1 MQKEQLLVLAG
12 ALIRGFLFFAVVM
25 GVAMTCVTA
34 NASWSPGVV
43 WFPVPALAV
52 LAGAIWWAQR
62 RWDIGLTS
70 PVGVP
75 RGRIYVIGVAVTL
88 IGISVCVVQGAFTGM
103 VRQTEL
109 LEADVSPLFT
119 LTYAILM
126 SVFAAILAEATFR
139 GIIQSR
145 MQTVYGVWPTVII
158 IGVVNVVAHRW
169 GPEITNNWLGLFA
182 TLAGWTY
189 LRWLS
194 QSLWP
199 PLILHTLINLVV
211 ASGLWIWGPLDHAL
225 LGSGTVIAF
234 AVLGLAALG
243 AAAMLSQKMGPDPI

>member
-1 MQKEQLLVLAG
+1 MTKEQLQVLAG

-34 NASWSPGVV
+34 NASLSPNIV
-43 WFPVPALAV
+43 WFPVPAVAV
-52 LAGAIWWAQR
+52 LAGAVWWAQQ
-62 RWDIGLTS
+62 RWDIGLKS
-70 PVGVP
+70 PADVP
-75 RGRIYVIGVAVTL
+75 WGRIYVVGVALTL
-88 IGISVCVVQGAFTGM
+88 LGVSVCVVQGAFTGM

-109 LEADVSPLFT
+109 LGAEVSPLFA
-119 LTYAILM
+119 LSYAILM

-139 GIIQSR
+139 GIIQTR
-145 MQTVYGVWPTVII
+145 MQAVYGVWPTVFI
-158 IGVVNVVAHRW
+158 IGVINVIAHRW

-199 PLILHTLINLVV
+199 PLILHTLVNLVV
-211 ASGLWIWGPLDHAL
+211 ASGLWIWGPLDHGV
-225 LGSGTVIAF
+225 LGAGTVIAF
-234 AVLGLAALG
+234 AILGLAALG
-243 AAAMLSQKMGPDPI
+243 GAAILSKNLGPDPV